1 MSGISELTKRSLGNM
16 KATLERAQ
24 QGATFHRLPLDA
36 IVVVSNIRTNRA
48 PIDETTPTFVEF
60 IENLKQYG
68 VQEPV
73 LVRPAKKDSG
83 KYELIAGERRW
94 RGSRRAGLADIPALV
109 KHVSDD
115 DFFMLQVI
123 ENNHRENLNQ
133 LQEADALQ
141 EAMKR
146 FGSLDAV
153 AKKWNRSKTW
163 VSERLQLLDLTPAA
177 QALITD
183 GVTADVAVLN
193 SVNRA
198 SRLDGEAGEHLAKR
212 VREADKKR
220 DVARRGL
227 EEVKARSGKGK
238 AAKKAAAAPLDWGRE
253 GSRLAGALAGAMKP
267 TQAKPELKR
276 QVAATVGQADK
287 RATAA
292 LQGALKEAHAAGM
305 KLAKGWQSGL
315 GAPLALLVAQL
326 DAAAAGSP
334 AGRALV
340 LKAFALGAMKQPYD
354 FETIVVS

>member
-1 MSGISELTKRSLGNM
+1 MSGISDLTKRSLGNV

-36 IVVVSNIRTNRA
+36 IVVVSNIRTKRS
-48 PIDETTPTFVEF
+48 PIDVTAPVFVEF
-60 IENLKQYG
+60 SANIKQYG
-68 VQEPV
+68 VQEPI

-94 RGSRRAGLADIPALV
+94 RGSRVAGLADIPALV

-123 ENNHRENLNQ
+123 ENNHRENLSQ
-133 LQEADALQ
+133 LQEADALK

-163 VSERLQLLDLTPAA
+163 VSERLHLLDLTPAA

-183 GVTADVAVLN
+183 GVTADVAVIN
-193 SVNRA
+193 SVNRV
-198 SRLDGEAGEHLAKR
+198 SKLDRDAGEGLAKQVR
-212 VREADKKR
+212 VADKKR

-238 AAKKAAAAPLDWGRE
+238 AAKKAAAMPADWGRE
-253 GSRLAGALAGAMKP
+253 AARLAGALASAMQP
-267 TQAKPELKR
+267 TQARPELKR
-276 QVAATVGQADK
+276 QVRTTLGNSDK
-287 RATAA
+287 RAAGA
-292 LQGALKEAHAAGM
+292 LQTTLKEAHGAGM
-305 KLAKGWQSGL
+305 KLAKGWQTGL
-315 GAPLALLVAQL
+315 GASLAVLAAQL
-326 DAAAAGSP
+326 DASAAGSA

-340 LKAFALGAMKQPYD
+340 LKAFALGAMKQAYD